1 MKKLKAIRLN
11 DQLPAILD
19 DRISWGATGV
29 YSKFIHTDEYINLS
43 EYYDLYDDL
52 FEGLENLSRTGY
64 VYYFLEKNLYILFN
78 QPVDKVFA
86 ENEYKKIKD
95 EMK

>member
-11 DQLPAILD
+11 NELPAIQD
-19 DRISWGATGV
+19 DRISWAATGI
-29 YSKFIHTDEYINLS
+29 YGKFVHTDEYINLS
-43 EYYDLYDDL
+43 DYYDLYDDL
-52 FEGLENLSRTGY
+52 FEGLESLSQARY

-78 QPVDKVFA
+78 EPVDKLLA

-95 EMK
+95 EIK